1 MPLKVNLAHHPFDAL
16 CVVFDLGHV
25 FPHDPPGYVLR
36 GGWAAAA
43 QALHEHQGLAD
54 VAHAHAFGD
63 VVAQALVGGGGG
75 RGYEGILA
83 LWGPVLGRDVTGG
96 GTGGG
101 EATTAMPAP
110 KPAHGRDLLTP
121 LGWGS
126 QETAMT
132 DQLGR
137 ITINPEICH
146 GKPTIRGLRY
156 PVEMVL
162 ELLSAGMS
170 AADILADYPDLE
182 AEDITAV
189 LEYATQLSRI
199 QRVDL
204 LSA

>member
-1 MPLKVNLAHHPFDAL
+1 
-16 CVVFDLGHV
+16 
-25 FPHDPPGYVLR
+25 
-36 GGWAAAA
+36 
-43 QALHEHQGLAD
+43 
-54 VAHAHAFGD
+54 
-63 VVAQALVGGGGG
+63 
-75 RGYEGILA
+75 
-83 LWGPVLGRDVTGG
+83 
-96 GTGGG
+96 
-101 EATTAMPAP
+101 MPAP

-121 LGWGS
+121 LSWGS

-170 AADILADYPDLE
+170 ASDILADYSDLE

-189 LEYATQLSRI
+189 LEYATHLSRV
-199 QRVDL
+199 QRIDPV
-204 LSA
+204 SA

>member
-1 MPLKVNLAHHPFDAL
+1 M
-16 CVVFDLGHV
+16 
-25 FPHDPPGYVLR
+25 
-36 GGWAAAA
+36 A
-43 QALHEHQGLAD
+43 QALHEHQGLVD

-63 VVAQALVGGGGG
+63 VVAQALV
-75 RGYEGILA
+75 
-83 LWGPVLGRDVTGG
+83 
-96 GTGGG
+96 GGG